1 MYRLY
6 TSGNLLD
13 IHTGLGVGCAPIQG
27 IGEAQVISLPIGN
40 SDYTRLALTLPGA
53 TQNSNFAFAQYT
65 INGSRSRSNAFFVDG
80 ASNTDHSNYLPSL
93 NEGGNSATAATRLP
107 LDAIQEVSVV
117 SGGGADTGQNAGSV
131 MNAII
136 KSGTNQIH
144 GSAYEVHRDA
154 ALDAANFF
162 EDLAGKPKAPFVW
175 NEFGAT
181 IGGPVVIPHV

>member
-1 MYRLY
+1 
-6 TSGNLLD
+6 
-13 IHTGLGVGCAPIQG
+13 
-27 IGEAQVISLPIGN
+27 
-40 SDYTRLALTLPGA
+40 
-53 TQNSNFAFAQYT
+53 
-65 INGSRSRSNAFFVDG
+65 
-80 ASNTDHSNYLPSL
+80 
-93 NEGGNSATAATRLP
+93 
-107 LDAIQEVSVV
+107 
-117 SGGGADTGQNAGSV
+117 

-181 IGGPVVIPHV
+181 IGGRAVIPQVYDGRNRTFFFGGYDGCRLRLATTLRGLAPTPGQIQQAEGLGATQDIPVNQLALSVVGRYSH

>member
-1 MYRLY
+1 
-6 TSGNLLD
+6 
-13 IHTGLGVGCAPIQG
+13 
-27 IGEAQVISLPIGN
+27 
-40 SDYTRLALTLPGA
+40 
-53 TQNSNFAFAQYT
+53 
-65 INGSRSRSNAFFVDG
+65 
-80 ASNTDHSNYLPSL
+80 
-93 NEGGNSATAATRLP
+93 
-107 LDAIQEVSVV
+107 
-117 SGGGADTGQNAGSV
+117 

-181 IGGPVVIPHV
+181 IGGPVVIPHVYDGRNRTFFFGG